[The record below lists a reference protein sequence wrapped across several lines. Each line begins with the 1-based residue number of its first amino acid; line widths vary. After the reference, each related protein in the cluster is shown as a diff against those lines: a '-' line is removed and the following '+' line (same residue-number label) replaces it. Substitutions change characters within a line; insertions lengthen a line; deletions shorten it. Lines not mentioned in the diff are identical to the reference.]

1 MLYISDIN
9 DDSKGVKLRFAQSCF
24 TNWDWTN
31 IVVNF
36 LLRFVPRSL
45 DITKLVMVHISVPWT
60 NYGIVYCHMYMSI
73 CLNKWT
79 WLENTTNITPI
90 LLIAVKLVL
99 LDLLWLTD
107 LRRRTIP
114 VKYDCHQNIHDGL
127 FCCYL
132 SEKHNHYNCFMRLF
146 SANKTIKHCR
156 HDKHS
161 SWAYWS
167 SMLAKGHLLPTTNKL
182 VPAKAIAELQFR

>member
-1 MLYISDIN
+1 MIRRELNCGLRNRGLQIETGQISSSI
-9 DDSKGVKLRFAQSCF
+9 
-24 TNWDWTN
+24 
-31 IVVNF
+31 F

-45 DITKLVMVHISVPWT
+45 NITKLVMVYISVPWT

-107 LRRRTIP
+107 WRRRTIP

-132 SEKHNHYNCFMRLF
+132 SEN
-146 SANKTIKHCR
+146 TIIRIVLWDYLAPIKLLSIVATINTPVGPINRWCLLR
-156 HDKHS
+156 AICYRRQI
-161 SWAYWS
+161 SWS
-167 SMLAKGHLLPTTNKL
+167 LLKP
-182 VPAKAIAELQFR
+182 